1 MLVGLSLRATLKLDT
16 TYVQEVEEMFTI
28 GELAKAARVPT
39 STVRYYEREGI
50 LRPAG
55 RSSSNYR
62 LYSQEDVERL
72 RFIRA
77 AQATGFTLRD
87 VTELL
92 RPAPCGKVQ
101 GLIERRLETVADRMR
116 ELRHV
121 QRVLKRSLEECHR
134 HERSGRCRVIDDLS
148 ARAKGG

>member
-1 MLVGLSLRATLKLDT
+1 
-16 TYVQEVEEMFTI
+16 MFTI
-28 GELAKAARVPT
+28 GELAKAAGVPT

-55 RSSSNYR
+55 RNGSNYR
-62 LYSQEDVERL
+62 LYFREDVERL

-77 AQATGFTLRD
+77 AQGTAFTLRD
-87 VTELL
+87 ETELL

-101 GLIERRLETVADRMR
+101 RLIERRLEAVADRMR

-121 QRVLKRSLEECHR
+121 QRVLRRSLEECHR
-134 HERSGRCRVIDDLS
+134 HERRGRCGVIDDLS